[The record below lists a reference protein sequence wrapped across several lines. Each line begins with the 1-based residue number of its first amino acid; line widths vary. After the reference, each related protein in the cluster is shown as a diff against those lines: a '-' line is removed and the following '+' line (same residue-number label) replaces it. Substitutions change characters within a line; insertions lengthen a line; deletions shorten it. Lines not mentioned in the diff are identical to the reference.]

1 MIYAFKN
8 NTIIEVINNGRVA
21 AKQLVVTIV
30 PNNGTIHNYG
40 IFHTENITLTNSSF
54 R

>member
-1 MIYAFKN
+1 MTYAFKN
-8 NTIIEVINNGRVA
+8 NTIIEVRNNVTVA

-40 IFHTENITLTNSSF
+40 IFHTENIT
-54 R
+54 